1 MKGKNGINQS
11 REKTPHKSNRDYTE
25 KINTNTEHVK
35 YITNNNDLNRDNSRF
50 DCEINVLVAPTN
62 WIKNCGT
69 VYQLIT
75 NISSFS
81 EHWTS
86 FLSGFLAMQFCKS
99 KTIYKWSWKRVLKNI
114 ISPLILGKIALGLP
128 QTTPLTIWLNMAGVV
143 LLCFLF
149 VCLTTYQDNMFFTC
163 HMVFFFIST
172 FLLIE
177 DLCNNIYQ
185 VMQVHNKMCTIK
197 KD

>member
-81 EHWTS
+81 EH
-86 FLSGFLAMQFCKS
+86 
-99 KTIYKWSWKRVLKNI
+99 
-114 ISPLILGKIALGLP
+114 
-128 QTTPLTIWLNMAGVV
+128 
-143 LLCFLF
+143 
-149 VCLTTYQDNMFFTC
+149 
-163 HMVFFFIST
+163 
-172 FLLIE
+172 
-177 DLCNNIYQ
+177 
-185 VMQVHNKMCTIK
+185 
-197 KD
+197 